1 MISPFRVVDA
11 QMKIRHIVFVL
22 LLVVVAGSVYNSRKL
37 YHWYLTAY
45 YQRFLGEDRGKS
57 IEKARVLFREER
69 YDDLLGYIDR
79 LMTLYPADYDLRRLK
94 GLSLIKTGRRSEGA
108 RMVIASLRNN
118 EDLNAIGSVIEILF
132 EEREYAD
139 LADILS
145 RHRVSGN
152 SFLLYVHGV
161 SLFHVGRYVEAE
173 RRLIEAD
180 RAGKRDY
187 DTLYHL
193 GLAQEKNGRIADAL
207 GTFESAFRLDPV
219 RAEARKALAR
229 LYRITKQ
236 YDKAEKLLRRSP

>member
-1 MISPFRVVDA
+1 
-11 QMKIRHIVFVL
+11 MKIRHIIFVL
-22 LLVVVAGSVYNSRKL
+22 LVAVVTISWYNSQKL
-37 YHWYLTAY
+37 YRWYLTAY

-161 SLFHVGRYVEAE
+161 SLYHAGRHAEAE
-173 RRLIEAD
+173 RRLVEAG

-187 DTLYHL
+187 DTLFHL
-193 GLAQEKNGRIADAL
+193 GLAQEKNGRINEAL
-207 GTFESAFRLDPV
+207 ATFESAYELNPV
-219 RAEARKALAR
+219 RTEARGAMVR

-236 YDKAEKLLRRSP
+236 YHKAEKHFGRSP